1 MAFAKFNSL
10 SPLTGH
16 HGACPEHTLRAGTS
30 QARKSLLQA
39 LLNPAPDL
47 SQAMK
52 FRHTAATHLTLPAA
66 NQPGRYTDCDMDCPG
81 SSTGCS
87 VALQPAFIIWLAADV
102 ISHRSSAD

>member
-16 HGACPEHTLRAGTS
+16 HGACPEHTLCAGSS

-39 LLNPAPDL
+39 LLNPDTDL
-47 SQAMK
+47 SHALK
-52 FRHTAATHLTLPAA
+52 LRHTAATHLTLPVA

-102 ISHRSSAD
+102 ISHRLSAD